1 MINRIFLVMVGIIA
15 FSFCF
20 FIGMNCGP
28 SYEEVNRY
36 MQSDVYK
43 AQKAAYEKRNNF

>member
-1 MINRIFLVMVGIIA
+1 MINRFSLVMVGIIA

-28 SYEEVNRY
+28 SYEEVNRF

-43 AQKAAYEKRNNF
+43 AQKAAHENRINF

>member
-1 MINRIFLVMVGIIA
+1 MINRIFLFLVFVAA

-28 SYEEVNRY
+28 SYNEVNRF

-43 AQKAAYEKRNNF
+43 AQKAAHEKRINF